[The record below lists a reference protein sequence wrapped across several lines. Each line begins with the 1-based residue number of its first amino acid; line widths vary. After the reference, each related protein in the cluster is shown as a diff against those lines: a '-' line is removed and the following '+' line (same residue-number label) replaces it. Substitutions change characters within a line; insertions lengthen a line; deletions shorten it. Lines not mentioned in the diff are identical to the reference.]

1 MKLAIIQLQ
10 QQIFLFSFL
19 AIYILFC
26 VDNSSIQLGSIETL
40 QAQNI
45 TQDKTAKLMY
55 NVLISPKFILT
66 TCTISI
72 PLTLTIP
79 IFISKSYIYSFF
91 PHLFTSLNH
100 TILLDF
106 QALILHLHI
115 FESVVLFKFI
125 IPTHCPSMIHSF

>member
-79 IFISKSYIYSFF
+79 IFISKSQIYSFF

-100 TILLDF
+100 TILLDL

-115 FESVVLFKFI
+115 FECVVLFKFI
-125 IPTHCPSMIHSF
+125 IPTHWPSMIHSF